1 MVKMTQNWP
10 ELDLRWNGW
19 YYRSRL
25 HPGMRFS
32 GHSGRNGTDLI
43 TMADTTKLKGIGEAD
58 DLDEGVGETD
68 DPDEGVGE
76 ADDLDEVVGEA
87 VLTSHFA
94 TRI

>member
-1 MVKMTQNWP
+1 MVGMTRNWS
-10 ELDLRWNGW
+10 ELDPRWNGW
-19 YYRSRL
+19 YYCSGL
-25 HPGMRFS
+25 HPSMRFS
-32 GHSGRNGTDLI
+32 GHFGRNGTDLI

-68 DPDEGVGE
+68 NPDEGVGE
-76 ADDLDEVVGEA
+76 ADDPDEVVGEA